1 MIYAVI
7 IKRDSGIGRSLLH
20 ILRQQL
26 DMEFQACAGQIRNN
40 GILNAAVDEV
50 ATFGEVRLSFFC
62 AYLYGVGT

>member
-1 MIYAVI
+1 
-7 IKRDSGIGRSLLH
+7 
-20 ILRQQL
+20 
-26 DMEFQACAGQIRNN
+26 MEFQACAGQIRNN